1 MVPVV
6 VEVPRPLDVSDGKLP
21 LYPGTFVKV
30 LITGKTL
37 ENAIAIPRDAIRDR
51 DIVWLV
57 NDGQLH
63 ITPLDVVRADDE
75 FAYVTSGVA
84 DGALIVTSALDVA
97 VDQMAV
103 RIPQD
108 STKEELAD
116 SAAAGAG
123 PAGGK

>member
-6 VEVPRPLDVSDGKLP
+6 VEVPRPLDASDGKLP

-30 LITGKTL
+30 LIAGRTL
-37 ENAIAIPRDAIRDR
+37 ENAVAVPRDAIRDR
-51 DIVWLV
+51 NIVWLV
-57 NDGQLH
+57 DDGQLH
-63 ITPLDVVRADDE
+63 ITPLDIVRADDE
-75 FAYVTSGVA
+75 FAYVTSGVP

-108 STKEELAD
+108 STEEELAD
-116 SAAAGAG
+116 STAAGAV
-123 PAGGK
+123 PARGK